1 MMDKTLFYNV
11 FILMLIVVCGA
22 YKPNSIAKGSL
33 YGEFE
38 DSTVAE
44 ESELSAEGF
53 EKPVP
58 YNFMYNHQD
67 TFGNVQH
74 REENKNE
81 DGVVRGSYGYRDPLG
96 MYRHVSYVADANGF
110 HAVLRTNEPGIE
122 NKNSADV
129 AVVAQVPARYKV
141 SRQDSSESDEDR

>member
-1 MMDKTLFYNV
+1 MDKVLLYNV
-11 FILMLIVVCGA
+11 CIVMLIVICGA
-22 YKPNSIAKGSL
+22 YKPNSIARVSL
-33 YGEFE
+33 DGE
-38 DSTVAE
+38 DSTIGE

-129 AVVAQVPARYKV
+129 AVVAQVPARYKL
-141 SRQDSSESDEDR
+141 SRQDSSESDDDR